1 MLSKNVLKYLTSLQ
15 QKKYRQEYGAFLVE
29 GAKSVLELLAS
40 DFEVEMVVA
49 TDKFYKENTRSLEKQ
64 PFRVEIATPDELVR
78 AGTLQSNDAG
88 LAVVKTKSN
97 DFLYADEGE
106 YVLVLDDIRD
116 PGNLGTMIR
125 IADWYG
131 IRKMVCSTTTTD
143 WYNPKVIAA
152 SKGSFTRVQSFYT
165 DLGAYFEQIS
175 VGNARPVAPRLEI
188 EASGFEEIGVGNAG
202 PVTPRLE
209 IGASGFEEIGVG
221 NARPDAHRLEIG
233 ASGASVYGTFLE
245 GKNIHQVTFAKTG
258 YIVMGNESNGIGSD
272 VEKFV
277 TDKVT
282 IPRFGEAESLNVGI
296 ATAIVLDNWRR

>member
-49 TDKFYKENTRSLEKQ
+49 TDKFYKENTLSLEKQ

-78 AGTLQSNDAG
+78 AGTLQSNDAA

-97 DFLYADEGE
+97 DFLYAEQNE

-152 SKGSFTRVQSFYT
+152 SKGSFTRVRGFYT
-165 DLGAYFEQIS
+165 DLGAYFERIS

-188 EASGFEEIGVGNAG
+188 EASGQISVGNAG
-202 PVTPRLE
+202 PDAPRLE
-209 IGASGFEEIGVG
+209 IGAS
-221 NARPDAHRLEIG
+221 
-233 ASGASVYGTFLE
+233 ASVYGTFLE
-245 GKNIHQVTFAKTG
+245 GNNIHETTFAKTG
-258 YIVMGNESNGIGSD
+258 YIVMGNESNGIGSV

-296 ATAIVLDNWRR
+296 ATAIVLDNWRRK

>member
-64 PFRVEIATPDELVR
+64 PFRAEIATPDELVR
-78 AGTLQSNDAG
+78 AGTLQSNDAA

-97 DFLYADEGE
+97 DFLYAEEGE

-131 IRKMVCSTTTTD
+131 IRKMVCSLTTTD
-143 WYNPKVIAA
+143 WYNPKVVAA
-152 SKGSFTRVQSFYT
+152 SKGSFTRVQGFYT
-165 DLGAYFEQIS
+165 DLGAYFE
-175 VGNARPVAPRLEI
+175 GRLVSE
-188 EASGFEEIGVGNAG
+188 V
-202 PVTPRLE
+202 
-209 IGASGFEEIGVG
+209 
-221 NARPDAHRLEIG
+221 
-233 ASGASVYGTFLE
+233 SVYGTFLE
-245 GKNIHQVTFAKTG
+245 GKNIHQITFAKTG
-258 YIVMGNESNGIGSD
+258 YIVMGNESNGIGSE

-277 TDKVT
+277 TDKIT
-282 IPRFGEAESLNVGI
+282 IPCFGEAESLNVGI
-296 ATAIVLDNWRR
+296 ATAIVLDNWRRK

>member
-1 MLSKNVLKYLTSLQ
+1 MLSKNVLKYLSSLQ

-78 AGTLQSNDAG
+78 AGTLQSNDAA

-97 DFLYADEGE
+97 DFLYAEEGE

-131 IRKMVCSTTTTD
+131 IRKMVCSLTTTD
-143 WYNPKVIAA
+143 WYNPKVVAA
-152 SKGSFTRVQSFYT
+152 SKGSFTRVQGFYT
-165 DLGAYFEQIS
+165 DLKTYFE
-175 VGNARPVAPRLEI
+175 GRL
-188 EASGFEEIGVGNAG
+188 ASEV
-202 PVTPRLE
+202 
-209 IGASGFEEIGVG
+209 
-221 NARPDAHRLEIG
+221 
-233 ASGASVYGTFLE
+233 SVYGTFLE
-245 GKNIHQVTFAKTG
+245 GKNIHQITFTKTG
-258 YIVMGNESNGIGSD
+258 YIVMGNESNGIGSE

-277 TDKVT
+277 TDKIT

>member
-49 TDKFYKENTRSLEKQ
+49 TDKFYKENTLSLEKQ

-78 AGTLQSNDAG
+78 AGTLQSNDAA

-97 DFLYADEGE
+97 DFLYAEQNE

-152 SKGSFTRVQSFYT
+152 SKGSFTRVRGFYT

-175 VGNARPVAPRLEI
+175 VGNAGPVTPRLEI
-188 EASGFEEIGVGNAG
+188 EASGQGSVGNAG
-202 PVTPRLE
+202 PVAPRLE
-209 IGASGFEEIGVG
+209 IGAS
-221 NARPDAHRLEIG
+221 
-233 ASGASVYGTFLE
+233 ASVYGTFLE
-245 GKNIHQVTFAKTG
+245 GNNIHETTFAKTG
-258 YIVMGNESNGIGSD
+258 YIVMGNESNGIGSV

-296 ATAIVLDNWRR
+296 ATAIVLDNWRRK

>member
-1 MLSKNVLKYLTSLQ
+1 MLSKNILKYLTSLQ
-15 QKKYRQEYGAFLVE
+15 QKKYRQEYGVFLVE

-78 AGTLQSNDAG
+78 AGTLQSNDAA

-97 DFLYADEGE
+97 DFLYAEEGE

-131 IRKMVCSTTTTD
+131 IRKMVCSLTTTD
-143 WYNPKVIAA
+143 WYNPKVVAA
-152 SKGSFTRVQSFYT
+152 SKGSFTRVQGFYT
-165 DLGAYFEQIS
+165 DLGAYFE
-175 VGNARPVAPRLEI
+175 GRL
-188 EASGFEEIGVGNAG
+188 ASEV
-202 PVTPRLE
+202 
-209 IGASGFEEIGVG
+209 
-221 NARPDAHRLEIG
+221 
-233 ASGASVYGTFLE
+233 SVYGTFLE
-245 GKNIHQVTFAKTG
+245 GKNIHQITFAKTG
-258 YIVMGNESNGIGSD
+258 YIVMGNESNGIGSE

-296 ATAIVLDNWRR
+296 ATAIVLDNWRRK

>member
-49 TDKFYKENTRSLEKQ
+49 TDKFYKENTRSLDKQ
-64 PFRVEIATPDELVR
+64 PFRVEIAKPDELER
-78 AGTLQSNDAG
+78 GGTLKSNDAA
-88 LAVVKTKSN
+88 LAVVKTKPN
-97 DFLYADEGE
+97 DCLYAEEGE

-131 IRKMVCSTTTTD
+131 IRKMVCSLTTTD
-143 WYNPKVIAA
+143 WYNPKVVTA
-152 SKGSFTRVQSFYT
+152 SKGSFTRVQGFYT
-165 DLGAYFEQIS
+165 DLGAYFE
-175 VGNARPVAPRLEI
+175 GRL
-188 EASGFEEIGVGNAG
+188 ASEV
-202 PVTPRLE
+202 
-209 IGASGFEEIGVG
+209 
-221 NARPDAHRLEIG
+221 
-233 ASGASVYGTFLE
+233 SVYGTFLE
-245 GKNIHQVTFAKTG
+245 GKNIHQITFAKTG
-258 YIVMGNESNGIGSD
+258 YIVMGNESNGIGSE
-272 VEKFV
+272 VEQFV
-277 TDKVT
+277 TDKIT

>member
-78 AGTLQSNDAG
+78 AGTLQSNDAA

-97 DFLYADEGE
+97 DFLYAEEGE

-131 IRKMVCSTTTTD
+131 IRKMVCSLTTTD
-143 WYNPKVIAA
+143 WYNPKVVAA
-152 SKGSFTRVQSFYT
+152 SKGSFTRVQGFYT
-165 DLGAYFEQIS
+165 DLGAYFE
-175 VGNARPVAPRLEI
+175 GRL
-188 EASGFEEIGVGNAG
+188 ASEV
-202 PVTPRLE
+202 
-209 IGASGFEEIGVG
+209 
-221 NARPDAHRLEIG
+221 
-233 ASGASVYGTFLE
+233 SVYGTFLE
-245 GKNIHQVTFAKTG
+245 GKNIHQITFAKTG
-258 YIVMGNESNGIGSD
+258 YIVMGNESNGIGSE

-277 TDKVT
+277 TDQIT

>member
-64 PFRVEIATPDELVR
+64 PFRAEIATPDELVR
-78 AGTLQSNDAG
+78 AGTLQSNDAA

-97 DFLYADEGE
+97 DFLYAEEGE

-131 IRKMVCSTTTTD
+131 IRKMVCSLTTTD
-143 WYNPKVIAA
+143 WYNPKVVAA
-152 SKGSFTRVQSFYT
+152 SKGSFTRVQGFYT
-165 DLGAYFEQIS
+165 DLGAYFE
-175 VGNARPVAPRLEI
+175 GRLVSE
-188 EASGFEEIGVGNAG
+188 V
-202 PVTPRLE
+202 
-209 IGASGFEEIGVG
+209 
-221 NARPDAHRLEIG
+221 
-233 ASGASVYGTFLE
+233 SVYGTFLE
-245 GKNIHQVTFAKTG
+245 GKNIHQITFAKTG
-258 YIVMGNESNGIGSD
+258 YIVMGNESNGIGSE

-277 TDKVT
+277 TDQIT

-296 ATAIVLDNWRR
+296 ATAIVLDNWRRK

>member
-97 DFLYADEGE
+97 DFLYAEEGE

-143 WYNPKVIAA
+143 WYNPKVVAA

-165 DLGAYFEQIS
+165 DLGVYFEQIGRS
-175 VGNARPVAPRLEI
+175 
-188 EASGFEEIGVGNAG
+188 S
-202 PVTPRLE
+202 
-209 IGASGFEEIGVG
+209 VG
-221 NARPDAHRLEIG
+221 NARPDAPRLEIG

-258 YIVMGNESNGIGSD
+258 YIVMGNESNGIGS
-272 VEKFV
+272 VV
-277 TDKVT
+277 
-282 IPRFGEAESLNVGI
+282 
-296 ATAIVLDNWRR
+296 